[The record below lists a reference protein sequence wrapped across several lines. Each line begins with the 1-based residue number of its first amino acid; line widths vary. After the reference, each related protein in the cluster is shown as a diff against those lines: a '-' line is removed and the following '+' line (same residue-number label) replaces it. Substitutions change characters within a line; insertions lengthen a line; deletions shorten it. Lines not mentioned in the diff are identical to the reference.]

1 MNSIAEFLSAYHG
14 AEIAG
19 ALSAACFL
27 MAWHLLRRSAPRQ
40 SRIW

>member
-1 MNSIAEFLSAYHG
+1 MNSLAELLSTYHG

-19 ALSAACFL
+19 ALSAACFAV
-27 MAWHLLRRSAPRQ
+27 AWHLIHRGPRQ